1 MALHE
6 DKITKINIRLNFFNY
21 FLVISFFEGEA
32 VLGDDSDHS
41 LRGYHDVIGM
51 KIAYF
56 CISSLVE

>member
-21 FLVISFFEGEA
+21 FLVVSLFEGEA

-41 LRGYHDVIGM
+41 LRGYDDVIGM